1 MKKANLFKILL
12 LLLVIGVYSCKKD
25 DSGSEEPV
33 NTAPIIKAQSFNA
46 SEAATDA
53 AVFGTITA
61 TDAEEDALSFSIKT
75 NSNNLFKISNTGVIS
90 LAAGKSLD
98 YETATSH
105 TLTIAVSD
113 GKLSANAAITI
124 NVVDVDENVAPVI
137 AAQSFSVAENTTAS
151 NNNQLAVNKSS
162 ATDTNTAIGTVIA
175 TDADG
180 DALTFSSTDTT
191 FEITT
196 DGALSLKTGKTLD
209 YETTQSYTVAVEV
222 SDGTLSATVDIT
234 INVTNVNE
242 APDFEE
248 NLGLDDIA
256 EDIADTVDF
265 ITIEATD
272 PEGDNITFSLT
283 NDANGL
289 FEINADGEISLA
301 AGKSLDYETATS
313 HTITVQ
319 ISDGSLFSTEDLII
333 EVTDVNETTA
343 NNGFVTT
350 WKTTTANESITIPA
364 DIRHNRLRYNYTVD
378 WGDGTTSTNHA
389 ANATHSY
396 NVAGT
401 YTVEI
406 TGVFPTINFAGGG
419 DKSKIQTIEQWG
431 NIEWKIMENSFL
443 GCNNLTYNASDAPNL
458 STPPFMKMG
467 RMFSEA
473 TSFNGDLSNWD
484 VSNVADMNGM
494 FRDAINFNGDI
505 SSWDVG
511 KVVNMNGMFNGAE
524 KFNQDIGNW
533 NISNV
538 TSMVAVFKDA
548 KNFNQDI
555 SSWNVSSVD
564 SMHQMFFRADN
575 FNQNISSWDVSSV
588 KDMRNM
594 FYFATSFSQNLSGWN
609 TINVTNCHSFG
620 AASGLTTAQFPTQGA
635 CF

>member
-90 LAAGKSLD
+90 LAAGKNLD

-222 SDGTLSATVDIT
+222 SDGTLSA
-234 INVTNVNE
+234 
-242 APDFEE
+242 
-248 NLGLDDIA
+248 
-256 EDIADTVDF
+256 
-265 ITIEATD
+265 
-272 PEGDNITFSLT
+272 
-283 NDANGL
+283 
-289 FEINADGEISLA
+289 
-301 AGKSLDYETATS
+301 
-313 HTITVQ
+313 
-319 ISDGSLFSTEDLII
+319 
-333 EVTDVNETTA
+333 
-343 NNGFVTT
+343 
-350 WKTTTANESITIPA
+350 
-364 DIRHNRLRYNYTVD
+364 NY
-378 WGDGTTSTNHA
+378 
-389 ANATHSY
+389 Y
-396 NVAGT
+396 
-401 YTVEI
+401 
-406 TGVFPTINFAGGG
+406 
-419 DKSKIQTIEQWG
+419 
-431 NIEWKIMENSFL
+431 
-443 GCNNLTYNASDAPNL
+443 
-458 STPPFMKMG
+458 
-467 RMFSEA
+467 
-473 TSFNGDLSNWD
+473 
-484 VSNVADMNGM
+484 
-494 FRDAINFNGDI
+494 
-505 SSWDVG
+505 
-511 KVVNMNGMFNGAE
+511 
-524 KFNQDIGNW
+524 
-533 NISNV
+533 
-538 TSMVAVFKDA
+538 
-548 KNFNQDI
+548 
-555 SSWNVSSVD
+555 
-564 SMHQMFFRADN
+564 
-575 FNQNISSWDVSSV
+575 
-588 KDMRNM
+588 
-594 FYFATSFSQNLSGWN
+594 
-609 TINVTNCHSFG
+609 
-620 AASGLTTAQFPTQGA
+620 
-635 CF
+635 